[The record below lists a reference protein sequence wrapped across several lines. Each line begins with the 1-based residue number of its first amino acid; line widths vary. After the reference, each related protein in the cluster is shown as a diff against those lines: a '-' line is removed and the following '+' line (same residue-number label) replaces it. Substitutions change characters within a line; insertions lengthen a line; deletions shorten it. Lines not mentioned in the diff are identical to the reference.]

1 MNKVLPL
8 LLAVFCINHLHA
20 DAGEEFLTTYRN
32 AIEQKDKA
40 KLLSLYYT
48 DGCSE
53 SDMKMLEGT
62 VGFHF
67 SDGKITEVKFE
78 PTPASMN
85 LVNIANG
92 KKYEPTY
99 PLFGQIKINY
109 APVAGNGM
117 TSGGDGYAVINGKY
131 YLITAKSTDLGW
143 SGPKDKTL
151 TFMVMGTGMEKVKVQ
166 AKWNVSGVDQ
176 ERVFSNPPSCNF
188 PGQYF
193 ESITATSSED
203 DTYVTLSILEDGKQ
217 IYESKPLKGKGT
229 IEYKRGK

>member
-1 MNKVLPL
+1 MKKVLPL
-8 LLAVFCINHLHA
+8 LLGVFCLNQLH
-20 DAGEEFLTTYRN
+20 GETGEDFLANYRS

-53 SDMKMLEGT
+53 SDKKMLEAI

-78 PTPASMN
+78 PTPVGTT

-99 PLFGQIKINY
+99 PPVGQVKINY

-117 TSGGDGYAVINGKY
+117 TSGGDGYAIIHGKY

-151 TFMVMGTGMEKVKVQ
+151 TFMVMGKGMEKIKVD

-176 ERVFSNPPSCNF
+176 EKIFSNPPSCNF
-188 PGQYF
+188 RGQYF
-193 ESITATSSED
+193 ESITATSTED
-203 DTYVTLSILEDGKQ
+203 DTDVTLSILEDGKQ

-229 IEYKRGK
+229 IEYKRGQ

>member
-1 MNKVLPL
+1 
-8 LLAVFCINHLHA
+8 LAVFCLNQLHA
-20 DAGEEFLTTYRN
+20 DSGEEFLSTYRS

-53 SDMKMLEGT
+53 SDKKMLDAI

-78 PTPASMN
+78 PTPAGTS

-99 PLFGQIKINY
+99 PPVGQVKIIY
-109 APVAGNGM
+109 APVSGNGM
-117 TSGGDGYAVINGKY
+117 TSGGDGYAVINGKH

-143 SGPKDKTL
+143 NGPKDKTL
-151 TFMVMGTGMEKVKVQ
+151 TFMVMGKGMEKVKVQ
-166 AKWNVSGVDQ
+166 AKWNVSGVNQ
-176 ERVFSNPPSCNF
+176 ERTFSNPPSSNF

-193 ESITATSSED
+193 ESIKATSTED
-203 DTYVTLSILEDGKQ
+203 DTEVTLSILEDGKQ
-217 IYESKPLKGKGT
+217 IYESQPLKGKGT
-229 IEYKRGK
+229 IEYKRGQ

>member
-1 MNKVLPL
+1 MKKAFLFLVGVLFLNPL
-8 LLAVFCINHLHA
+8 KAES
-20 DAGEEFLTTYRN
+20 GEEFLTNYRG

-48 DGCSE
+48 NGCSE
-53 SDMKMLEGT
+53 SDTKMLDAI

-67 SDGKITEVKFE
+67 SDGKITEVRFE
-78 PTPASMN
+78 PTPAGTT

-99 PLFGQIKINY
+99 PPVGQVKITY

-117 TSGGDGYAVINGKY
+117 ISGGDGYAIINGKY

-151 TFMVMGTGMEKVKVQ
+151 TFMVMGAGMEKVKVQ

-176 ERVFSNPPSCNF
+176 EKVFSNPPSCNF

-193 ESITATSSED
+193 ESITATSTED
-203 DTYVTLSILEDGKQ
+203 DTDVTLSILEDGKQ

-229 IEYKRGK
+229 IEYKRGQ

>member
-1 MNKVLPL
+1 M
-8 LLAVFCINHLHA
+8 
-20 DAGEEFLTTYRN
+20 
-32 AIEQKDKA
+32 
-40 KLLSLYYT
+40 LSLYYT

-53 SDMKMLEGT
+53 SDKKMLEAI

-78 PTPASMN
+78 QTPAGTT
-85 LVNIANG
+85 LVKIANG

-99 PLFGQIKINY
+99 PLAGQVKINS

-117 TSGGDGYAVINGKY
+117 TSGGDGYAIINGKY

-143 SGPKDKTL
+143 SGPKDKIL
-151 TFMVMGTGMEKVKVQ
+151 TFMVMGAGMDKVKVQ
-166 AKWNVSGVDQ
+166 AKWNVSGVEQ
-176 ERVFSNPPSCNF
+176 EKVFSNPPSCNC

-193 ESITATSSED
+193 QSITATSTED
-203 DTYVTLSILEDGKQ
+203 DTDVTLSILEGGKQ
-217 IYESKPLKGKGT
+217 IYESQPLKGKGT

>member
-1 MNKVLPL
+1 MKKVLPI
-8 LLAVFCINHLHA
+8 LLAVFCLNQLHA
-20 DAGEEFLTTYRN
+20 DTGEEFLVNYRS

-53 SDMKMLEGT
+53 SDKKMLEAV
-62 VGFHF
+62 VGSHF
-67 SDGKITEVKFE
+67 SNGKITDVKFE
-78 PTPASMN
+78 STPEGAK

-99 PLFGQIKINY
+99 PPAGQIKITY
-109 APVAGNGM
+109 DPVGGNGM
-117 TSGGDGYAVINGKY
+117 TSSSSGYAVINGKY

-151 TFMVMGTGMEKVKVQ
+151 TFMVMGMGMEKIKVN

-176 ERVFSNPPSCNF
+176 EKIFSNPPSCNF

-193 ESITATSSED
+193 ESITATSTED
-203 DTYVTLSILEDGKQ
+203 DTDVTLSILENGKQ
-217 IYESKPLKGKGT
+217 IYESKPLRGKGT
-229 IEYKRGK
+229 IEYKRGE

>member
-1 MNKVLPL
+1 MKKVLPL
-8 LLAVFCINHLHA
+8 LLAVFCLNQLHA
-20 DAGEEFLTTYRN
+20 DAGEEFLASYRS

-53 SDMKMLEGT
+53 SDKKMVEGV

-67 SDGKITEVKFE
+67 SNGKITDVKFE
-78 PTPASMN
+78 PTPEGAN
-85 LVNIANG
+85 LVKIANG
-92 KKYEPTY
+92 KKYEPAY
-99 PLFGQIKINY
+99 PPVGQIKITY
-109 APVAGNGM
+109 DPVGGNGM

-151 TFMVMGTGMEKVKVQ
+151 TFMVMGKGMEKVKVL

-176 ERVFSNPPSCNF
+176 EKVFSNPPSCNF

-193 ESITATSSED
+193 ESITATSPED
-203 DTYVTLSILEDGKQ
+203 DADVMLTILEDGKQ
-217 IYESKPLKGKGT
+217 IYESQPLKGKGA
-229 IEYKRGK
+229 IEYKRSL

>member
-1 MNKVLPL
+1 
-8 LLAVFCINHLHA
+8 
-20 DAGEEFLTTYRN
+20 
-32 AIEQKDKA
+32 
-40 KLLSLYYT
+40 
-48 DGCSE
+48 
-53 SDMKMLEGT
+53 MKMLEAI

-78 PTPASMN
+78 PTPAGMN

-99 PLFGQIKINY
+99 PPVGQVKINY
-109 APVAGNGM
+109 APVGGNGM
-117 TSGGDGYAVINGKY
+117 TSGGDGYAVINGRY

-151 TFMVMGTGMEKVKVQ
+151 TFMVMGAGMDRVKVQ
-166 AKWNVSGVDQ
+166 AKWNVSGVNQ
-176 ERVFSNPPSCNF
+176 EKAFSNPPSCNF

-193 ESITATSSED
+193 ESITATSTEED
-203 DTYVTLSILEDGKQ
+203 TDVTLSILEDGKQ
-217 IYESKPLKGKGT
+217 IYESQPLKGKGS